1 MTAVQP
7 TQGRITFKE
16 DGDANHYSM
25 LTEDGRW
32 WLAILANG
40 EQTSARQV
48 ANFRRLAA
56 CWNACDGID
65 TEKLEKA
72 AGDRAPVFALLMEA
86 AGQRDELLK
95 TLAAERERWA
105 TKCDEVA
112 AILQRDPDEK
122 KQISAH
128 MANWLAGELRHN
140 AERLA
145 APQMRK
151 ATRNEKIVNPGVYE
165 VPALPDN
172 VGGNRQ

>member
-1 MTAVQP
+1 MSKVEP
-7 TQGRITFKE
+7 TKGRITFKE

-56 CWNACDGID
+56 CWNACDGSS
-65 TEKLEKA
+65 TEWLEFQCNPDA
-72 AGDRAPVFALLMEA
+72 VDQFGPSEPFETRYQLALRKGVQAMER
-86 AGQRDELLK
+86 RDELLK

-140 AERLA
+140 AEL
-145 APQMRK
+145 K
-151 ATRNEKIVNPGVYE
+151 GDHT
-165 VPALPDN
+165 
-172 VGGNRQ
+172 